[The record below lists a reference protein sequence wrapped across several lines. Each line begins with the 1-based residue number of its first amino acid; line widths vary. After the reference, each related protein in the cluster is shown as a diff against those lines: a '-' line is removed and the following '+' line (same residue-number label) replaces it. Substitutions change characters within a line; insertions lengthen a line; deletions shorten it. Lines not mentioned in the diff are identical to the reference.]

1 MSPGD
6 LEKALCGLDVAAD
19 ERILTGMG
27 NSEDAAIVR
36 FPAGK
41 ALVQTVDFF
50 TPIVNDPFRF
60 GQVAAANSL
69 SDVYAMGGEP
79 YAVMNIVCFPSASM
93 DLSILREILRGG
105 LVKIREAGAMLVGG
119 HSVQDKELKY
129 GLSVSGTIDP
139 DRYATNA
146 GLAPGDVLVLT
157 KPVGSGVLATAVKA
171 QWEGAGQDEEELFAW
186 ASRLN
191 RHAGSAIQFFGL
203 RAATDITGFGLGG
216 HLLEMAMASNCA
228 VRLDVSAVPIMG
240 RARELAEVGLL
251 PAGSHANRRH
261 CHATVDLSQ
270 DLDPVLVDLMFDAQ
284 TSGGLV
290 LGVPAG
296 LSEAVRDWLR
306 DRGDMAEVIGCVE
319 PARSDGKRLVL
330 C

>member
-1 MSPGD
+1 
-6 LEKALCGLDVAAD
+6 VAAD

-27 NSEDAAIVR
+27 NSEDAAVVR

-60 GQVAAANSL
+60 GQIAAANSL

-79 YAVMNIVCFPSASM
+79 YAVMNIVCFPSSSM
-93 DLSILREILRGG
+93 DISVLREVLRGG
-105 LVKIREAGAMLVGG
+105 LLKIQEAGAMLVGG

-129 GLSVSGTIDP
+129 GLSVSGTVDP

-157 KPVGSGVLATAVKA
+157 KPIGSGVLATAVKA
-171 QWEGAGQDEEELFAW
+171 EWEGAGQDEEDLFTW
-186 ASRLN
+186 AARLN
-191 RHAGSAIQFFGL
+191 SHAGAAIQSFGL

-216 HLLEMAMASNCA
+216 HLLEMATASNCT
-228 VRLDVSAVPIMG
+228 VRLDVSAVPVMG
-240 RARELAEVGLL
+240 RARELAGMGLL

-261 CHATVDLSQ
+261 CDATVTQSP

-290 LGVPAG
+290 LGVPAR
-296 LSEAVRDWLR
+296 LSAAVRDWLGE
-306 DRGDMAEVIGCVE
+306 RGEMAAVVGRVE